1 MIRLKNIQFF
11 ASFLFLLASCS
22 NTQLDNEIEIIN
34 QSFLHVADT
43 VAYQEFSLRPAP
55 PQFGKE
61 VKTKPVPGNLA
72 IVVPDTLYSLNNWE
86 AELTWL
92 CGESTLLKEDPSNEI
107 VQILCNKMQ
116 KQKMFKISKL
126 TNTGRY
132 NLINAK
138 ASENS
143 DLIVVG
149 KIIFSRVALNKNNS
163 LAAFI
168 ATISTGE
175 KSGITKLFLLSNSKG
190 RWIIDR
196 TENLLVW

>member
-11 ASFLFLLASCS
+11 VSFLFLLASCS

-43 VAYQEFSLRPAP
+43 IAYQEFSLRPAP
-55 PQFGKE
+55 PHSKD
-61 VKTKPVPGNLA
+61 VRTKPVPDNLA
-72 IVVPDTLYSLNNWE
+72 IVVPDTLYALNNWE
-86 AELTWL
+86 TELTWF
-92 CGESTLLKEDPSNEI
+92 CGESTLLKQDPSNEI
-107 VQILCNKMQ
+107 MQLLCNKMQ
-116 KQKMFKISKL
+116 KLETFRISKL
-126 TNTGRY
+126 SNAGRY
-132 NLINAK
+132 KLISAK

-149 KIIFSRVALNKNNS
+149 KIIFSRVVLNKNNS

-190 RWIIDR
+190 RWTIDR